1 MPEPGDEKPVAPRDD
16 APVAGDRETD
26 EAVLR
31 SLGVPEELITGASGS
46 GPLSAFFESL
56 PRRGAEA
63 RTVTVADIEAQGGPP
78 LPQMRELM
86 LALGFEP
93 PKPDEPSFTPEE
105 AQAFIALWHQQ
116 HLWPFDEAVQ
126 IMRLYGRLMARIA
139 QASVQQWFAVA
150 EPRLRAAEPD
160 EAQRALA
167 AAESFDALLPAA
179 EVVLT
184 GVHRRWVEREA
195 AQIAVR
201 AAESRTDA
209 GLFGGLSEVSILF
222 CDLKDFTAFADRQ
235 GDGAAIRIID
245 DLAGIVTVER
255 GEQASLTKLLG
266 DGFMIVYPA
275 PRPAVEAAIRIMD
288 AMRAPHRP
296 AIHAS
301 VHHGRALP
309 REGDYFGAT
318 VNLAARLLTLAE
330 ADELLVTAPVVERCT
345 ELAWEHCGSERFRG
359 FSDEIQVFR
368 LSR

>member
-1 MPEPGDEKPVAPRDD
+1 VAPE
-16 APVAGDRETD
+16 RETD

-31 SLGVPEELITGASGS
+31 SLGVPEELISHASGS

-56 PRRGAEA
+56 PRRGAAA
-63 RTVTVADIEAQGGPP
+63 RTVTAADIEAEGGLP

-86 LALGFEP
+86 LALGFTPPEP
-93 PKPDEPSFTPEE
+93 HDPAFTPEE
-105 AQAFIALWHQQ
+105 AQAFIGLWRQQ

-126 IMRLYGRLMARIA
+126 IARLYGRLLARIA

-160 EAQRALA
+160 EAQRARA
-167 AAESFDALLPAA
+167 AAESFDALLPVADSL
-179 EVVLT
+179 LT

-201 AAESRTDA
+201 SAESRADA
-209 GLFGGLSEVSILF
+209 GLFGGLDEVSILF

-245 DLAGIVTVER
+245 QLASTVTLER
-255 GEQASLTKLLG
+255 GEEASLTKLLG

-275 PRPAVEAAIRIMD
+275 PLPAVEAAVRIMEV
-288 AMRAPHRP
+288 MRAPEVP

-301 VHHGRALP
+301 VHHGRAVP
-309 REGDYFGAT
+309 REGDYYGTA

-330 ADELLVTAPVVERCT
+330 GDELLVTAPVVERCPN
-345 ELAWEHCGSERFRG
+345 LAWEHCGSERVRG
-359 FSDEIQVFR
+359 VSEAVQVFR
-368 LSR
+368 LRR